1 MVLRMAERSGLG
13 PVRAARAAAGS
24 FCLGKH
30 QLPFPGRAACLSGGT
45 EAWGRPAP
53 RSELGHPG
61 RGRPCALA
69 SARPL
74 QPAGTSSLSRL
85 PNPAV
90 QGRGGPEAS
99 RMSGAS
105 RAGWGPDHR
114 LFRGTVGRSSSRGQR
129 LPVTRPRRAQ
139 PCPGLWAPSQPY
151 TPEPCLGGRTWPP
164 VSYLWAEAQRLTSP
178 AARARWL
185 LGEGRPRPSHP
196 CPSPGS
202 PGGAASWGWHC
213 GPLPSPLTSSLAHCP
228 PSPARCPQGL
238 SLRVQVQASNH
249 PPLWFSGPRYHCP
262 GALLP
267 HCPPPPTLPCGL
279 SRAWDCWSRPGP
291 SQLPH

>member
-1 MVLRMAERSGLG
+1 MSWGEKEGRKLREEAGPGLAWPLDQPGPCPGASLRGWGSRWMVLRMAERSGLG

-53 RSELGHPG
+53 RIELCHPG

-74 QPAGTSSLSRL
+74 QPAGTSSLSRP

-139 PCPGLWAPSQPY
+139 PCPGLWGPSQPY
-151 TPEPCLGGRTWPP
+151 TPEPCLGGAHGPQLVTSGQRHRGLPP
-164 VSYLWAEAQRLTSP
+164 LLPGPAGCWGRGGHALLTP
-178 AARARWL
+178 APALA
-185 LGEGRPRPSHP
+185 PRVGQP
-196 CPSPGS
+196 PGV
-202 PGGAASWGWHC
+202 GTA
-213 GPLPSPLTSSLAHCP
+213 
-228 PSPARCPQGL
+228 GL
-238 SLRVQVQASNH
+238 S
-249 PPLWFSGPRYHCP
+249 PPL
-262 GALLP
+262 
-267 HCPPPPTLPCGL
+267 
-279 SRAWDCWSRPGP
+279 
-291 SQLPH
+291 